1 MANPKYS
8 NNTTIRDAMQKYGVP
23 QWKCAEIMGISEF
36 TFTRKL
42 RHELPESE
50 QLRIVSLIEKYQRRG
65 KKDE

>member
-8 NNTTIRDAMQKYGVP
+8 NNAAIRDAMQKYGVP

-36 TFTRKL
+36 TFTRRL

-50 QLRIVSLIEKYQRRG
+50 QRRIVSLIENHKESKNG
-65 KKDE
+65 